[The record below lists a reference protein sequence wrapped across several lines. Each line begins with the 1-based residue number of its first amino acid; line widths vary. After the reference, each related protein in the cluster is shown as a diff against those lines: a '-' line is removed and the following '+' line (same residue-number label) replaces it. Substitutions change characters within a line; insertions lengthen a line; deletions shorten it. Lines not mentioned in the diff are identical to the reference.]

1 MPSKSYCFKRNVK
14 LRYIFDIPNTVQ
26 VKGHDCTWYVTLR
39 GMFCENPKAG
49 LTVEGVCAISLPIIL
64 AHGIVPFDAFY
75 RPLLHVGLRRLLR
88 QHDKYDYFSGI
99 ASHLE
104 NHGYTVFA
112 PRVPFAAEV
121 HKRALALKRRIE
133 VILKSTG
140 ADRVHIIAHSM
151 GGLDA
156 RHMIVDFD
164 MADRVATLTTIGTP
178 HRGTCFA
185 DFGLAKVN
193 WLIGFTGLFGLNLKG
208 FRDLSTE
215 AAAVFNE
222 RALNAEARNPV
233 RYATYSAHQSYGRIF
248 TPLKL
253 PWKYIAGREG
263 DNDGLVSVTS
273 AAWTDR
279 LGSKTVRQEA
289 FPVPADHLNELAW
302 WEPCELR
309 APRQARR
316 PFKNKIRDVY
326 LKMIRDAEREV

>member
-1 MPSKSYCFKRNVK
+1 MNQKTYCLKRNVK
-14 LRYIFDIPNTVQ
+14 LRYIFAIPNTVQ
-26 VKGHDCTWYVTLR
+26 VKGHYCTWYVTRRVL
-39 GMFCENPKAG
+39 FCDHTKAG
-49 LTVEGVCAISLPIIL
+49 LIVEGERAISLPIIL
-64 AHGIVPFDAFY
+64 AHGIVPFDALY
-75 RPLLHVGLRRLLR
+75 RPLLQVGLRRFLR
-88 QHDKYDYFSGI
+88 QPDKYDYFSGI
-99 ASHLE
+99 AGHLE

-112 PRVPFAAEV
+112 PRVPFAAQV
-121 HKRALALKRRIE
+121 HKRALVLKRRIE
-133 VILKSTG
+133 VILESTG

-164 MADRVATLTTIGTP
+164 MADHVATLTTIGTP
-178 HRGTCFA
+178 HRGTTFA

-193 WLIGFTGLFGLNLKG
+193 WLIGFTGAFGLNLEG

-215 AAAVFNE
+215 ATTAFNE
-222 RALNAEARNPV
+222 RALDTESQNPV
-233 RYATYSAHQSYGRIF
+233 RYATYAAHQGYARIF
-248 TPLKL
+248 TPLKP
-253 PWKYIAGREG
+253 PWKYIARREG

-309 APRQARR
+309 APRQARK
-316 PFKNKIRDVY
+316 PFKNKVRDAY
-326 LKMIRDAEREV
+326 LKMVRDAEREG

>member
-1 MPSKSYCFKRNVK
+1 MN
-14 LRYIFDIPNTVQ
+14 
-26 VKGHDCTWYVTLR
+26 
-39 GMFCENPKAG
+39 
-49 LTVEGVCAISLPIIL
+49 VEGVCAISLPIIL
-64 AHGIVPFDAFY
+64 AHGIVPFDALY
-75 RPLLHVGLRRLLR
+75 RPLLQTGLRRLLR

-99 ASHLE
+99 AGHLE

-112 PRVPFAAEV
+112 PRVPFAAQV
-121 HKRALALKRRIE
+121 HSRALALKRRTE
-133 VILKSTG
+133 FILESTG
-140 ADRVHIIAHSM
+140 SDRVHIIAHSM

-164 MADRVATLTTIGTP
+164 MADHVATLTTIGTP
-178 HRGTCFA
+178 HRGTSFA

-193 WLIGFTGLFGLNLKG
+193 WLIGFTGLFGLNLEG

-215 AAAVFNE
+215 AAAAFNE
-222 RALNAEARNPV
+222 RALKAEERNPV
-233 RYATYSAHQSYGRIF
+233 RYSTYAAHQSYGRIF

-316 PFKNKIRDVY
+316 PFKKKIRDVY
-326 LKMIRDAEREV
+326 LKMVRDAEREG